1 MSRSPPFSLQPPSA
15 SKKDNICNQ
24 ASMDSTKMHLATD
37 AEALGAKEK
46 VKVLD
51 SPQHQPVAI
60 SVNQRHLLE
69 GDSNRQ
75 GEDWSW
81 TLGENYH
88 TAQWVKQKQKYR
100 STWPW

>member
-1 MSRSPPFSLQPPSA
+1 M
-15 SKKDNICNQ
+15 N
-24 ASMDSTKMHLATD
+24 STKMYLATD
-37 AEALGAKEK
+37 AEALGAKEE

-51 SPQHQPVAI
+51 SPQHQPVDI
-60 SVNQRHLLE
+60 SVNQRHLLQR
-69 GDSNRQ
+69 DSNRQ